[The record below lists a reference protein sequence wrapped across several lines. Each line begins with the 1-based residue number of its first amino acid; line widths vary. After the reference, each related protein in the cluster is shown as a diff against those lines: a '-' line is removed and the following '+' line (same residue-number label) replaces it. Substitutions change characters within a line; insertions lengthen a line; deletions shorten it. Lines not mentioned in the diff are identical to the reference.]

1 MSRKRGRAICRR
13 GGSLVEGGEAMSK
26 LGVRLAAA
34 AVLAGWFVHAHASL
48 SLRPPQ
54 NFPAA
59 LGAENTILTLQ
70 NIGSFSFEAGSV
82 GRVVGSAT
90 DVISGDVL
98 TGPSQTRTRS
108 LGSLG
113 IGSAADLRVV
123 FKPLEPADVLNQGI
137 SLNNLQLSI
146 YSPTGSLLFNSG
158 FFEPIDFADAMT
170 GAGNSGFV
178 FALDPVQAAQAQTFA
193 FGSGFAANLVG
204 LSAAASNATGS
215 FETFY
220 VASAVAIAPI
230 PEPESVALLLVG
242 FAAMRLVLP
251 RRARERT

>member
-123 FKPLEPADVLNQGI
+123 FKPLEPADALNQGI

-178 FALDPVQAAQAQTFA
+178 FALDPVQAAQAQT
-193 FGSGFAANLVG
+193 ANLVG